1 MGITV
6 TEIMTDTKQPEA
18 LRLADAME
26 RFTKSSHWWTDGE
39 PIHIAVAAE
48 LRRLQSENEQLRAGY
63 DAARLEI
70 ESLQAQARQCGAGAG
85 CCAQAARIEELEAQL
100 ETVGAGGVGAAP
112 WCEGCTP
119 ENCSGCQTSGFVP
132 AARLEIASLQARIAE
147 LEAARFAYASEF
159 APTPDGDPDVGI
171 IHANIRALKTLVA
184 SLHTQMESVG
194 AGGMEPLRKAVEAER
209 EMCANLCEQQRFGID
224 AFGSIDH
231 HVRQAA
237 EQCAAAIRAR

>member
-1 MGITV
+1 MINKFNRA
-6 TEIMTDTKQPEA
+6 EAPAEKQPEA
-18 LRLADAME
+18 LFLADALKRDHDANWPDFGNAE
-26 RFTKSSHWWTDGE
+26 
-39 PIHIAVAAE
+39 AAIEE
-48 LRRLQSENEQLRAGY
+48 LRRLHAENDALRTGY
-63 DAARLEI
+63 D
-70 ESLQAQARQCGAGAG
+70 
-85 CCAQAARIEELEAQL
+85 
-100 ETVGAGGVGAAP
+100 
-112 WCEGCTP
+112 
-119 ENCSGCQTSGFVP
+119 

-224 AFGSIDH
+224 AFGTH
-231 HVRQAA
+231 
-237 EQCAAAIRAR
+237 